1 MFKVT
6 LIMLMSSEDAWA
18 TVVTGLHG
26 IPGVELSP
34 PRWTHDRELVVSIE
48 SHDPDLVDIVREIT
62 WQFDPLA
69 IQSSMH
75 LDAAS

>member
-6 LIMLMSSEDAWA
+6 LIMLMSSENAWA
-18 TVVTGLHG
+18 TVVTALHDM
-26 IPGVELSP
+26 PGVDLSP
-34 PRWTHDRELVVSIE
+34 PRWTHDRELMVTIE
-48 SHDPDLVDIVREIT
+48 SHDPDVVDIVREIT

-69 IQSSMH
+69 IQNSMR